1 MSVLDIQLRGQIH
14 KSVLGKLIPAYD
26 SFLEKFSSHLQSRRF
41 KERYIKYSSQ
51 DLENKLKFLFAEH
64 WPSDGS
70 GIDTLHLFYYQMPN
84 QTFIYTVSLLT

>member
-1 MSVLDIQLRGQIH
+1 MKNKFKTFNTTFKEVCQTQSTMSVLDIQLRGQIH

-64 WPSDGS
+64 
-70 GIDTLHLFYYQMPN
+70 
-84 QTFIYTVSLLT
+84 